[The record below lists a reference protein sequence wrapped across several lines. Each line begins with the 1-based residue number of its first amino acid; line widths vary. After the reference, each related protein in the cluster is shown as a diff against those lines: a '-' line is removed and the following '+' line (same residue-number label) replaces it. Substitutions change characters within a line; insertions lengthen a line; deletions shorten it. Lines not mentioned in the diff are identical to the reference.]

1 MVELFLKGGN
11 FMWPILGVFVFGL
24 AFAIERLI
32 SLLLSMS
39 SNKKKFVMKVNS
51 ALREEGPEAA
61 MEVCAST
68 RGPIASVFNAG
79 LMRLNRGV
87 DAMEKAIM
95 NAGQI
100 EMSFLEKNLVWI
112 STVIGVAPMLG
123 FTGTVWGMISAFD
136 SIAASNDITPSIV
149 ADGISQALLTTVFGL
164 IVAMIMQIF
173 SNLFIAIIDKIVND
187 MQEASIEFV
196 ETLVEFT
203 DNGGQQAAE

>member
-1 MVELFLKGGN
+1 MVELFYKGGG
-11 FMWPILGVFVFGL
+11 FMWPILGVFIFGL
-24 AFAIERLI
+24 GFAIERLI
-32 SLLLSMS
+32 SLMMSMPG
-39 SNKKKFVMKVNS
+39 NKKKFVMKVNS
-51 ALREEGPEAA
+51 ALREGGPDAA
-61 MEVCAST
+61 MEICSST
-68 RGPIASVFNAG
+68 RGPVASVFNAG
-79 LMRLNRGV
+79 LMRMHRGI

-112 STVIGVAPMLG
+112 STVIAVAPMLG

-164 IVAMIMQIF
+164 VVAMIMQIF
-173 SNLFIAIIDKIVND
+173 SNLFISMIDKIVND

-196 ETLVEFT
+196 ETLAEFS
-203 DNGGQQAAE
+203 DNGGKSAE